1 MNRTRSF
8 RAIGTW
14 CLATVGVAA
23 AQPILAATA
32 ADVDAALDYDVDS
45 ACPGRDRFVALVD
58 RAIDPTETSPAESP
72 PSPTTTGL
80 RLQVEIRATP
90 GGYRGSMAKLD
101 RSGSSEARVIAGP
114 ICSEVAQALALT
126 AAFSL
131 APAAAQPAAAVERR
145 APPAPPPPT
154 SAAAAPGSWL
164 VALGA
169 SGGAALSTDILTGL
183 EGSGGRTFPVG
194 GAALPFM
201 TSIRLRTAY
210 TRNDWVGN
218 SPVARFAL
226 WTVALE
232 ACALMRPFGFAV
244 EAGLCASGET
254 GWLRGRGVQVANP
267 RTTDSLWLA
276 FGAGPLVRVPLGP
289 RWRIEARGAAI
300 RPLRRAHFSFES
312 PAEPV
317 AETPTTT
324 WMAALA
330 LVARFP

>member
-90 GGYRGSMAKLD
+90 GGYLGSMAKLD
-101 RSGSSEARVIAGP
+101 RSGSS
-114 ICSEVAQALALT
+114 
-126 AAFSL
+126 
-131 APAAAQPAAAVERR
+131 
-145 APPAPPPPT
+145 
-154 SAAAAPGSWL
+154 AAPGSWL

-169 SGGAALSTDILTGL
+169 SGGAALSTDVLAGL

-226 WTVALE
+226 WTAALE
-232 ACALMRPFGFAV
+232 AC
-244 EAGLCASGET
+244 
-254 GWLRGRGVQVANP
+254 GWLRGRGVRIANP

-276 FGAGPLVRVPLGP
+276 LGAGPLVRVPLGP

-312 PAEPV
+312 PDEPV
-317 AETPTTT
+317 AETPTIT